1 MGSQEN
7 SVMNFSDDISGFAR
21 EAEKEARKKQRKE
34 KWAKREKSFW
44 KAFLFTKDGKPK
56 SGLLIYT
63 FCLSFLFIGLYI
75 LMFSCFIDW
84 LTPALE
90 SFSPVLSNLAVSA
103 AVSAVGILAGAL
115 LHRFLRDKRLFFGT
129 CLWLTVYLA
138 AVLVTM
144 LLMLR
149 GTGGIEAFLYFFL
162 WFMVIPVLSG
172 LLVSF
177 LLFRKDY
184 RPETQQ
190 TEPEPWKKY
199 TQRR

>member
-1 MGSQEN
+1 MSW
-7 SVMNFSDDISGFAR
+7 SDDISGYAR
-21 EAEKEARKKQRKE
+21 EAQKEERRKE
-34 KWAKREKSFW
+34 RKAKWAKREKSFW

-75 LMFSCFIDW
+75 LMFSLLIDW
-84 LTPALE
+84 LTPVLE
-90 SFSPVLSNLAVSA
+90 SCSPLVSNLAVSL
-103 AVSAVGILAGAL
+103 AVSAVGILVGAL
-115 LHRFLRDKRLFFGT
+115 IHRFVREKRLFFGT
-129 CLWLTVYLA
+129 FLWLTVYLV

-177 LLFRKDY
+177 LLYRKDY
-184 RPETQQ
+184 RLQ
-190 TEPEPWKKY
+190 TAREEPEPWKRY

>member
-1 MGSQEN
+1 
-7 SVMNFSDDISGFAR
+7 MNPRDDISGYAR
-21 EAEKEARKKQRKE
+21 EAEKEARKKQRRE

-63 FCLSFLFIGLYI
+63 FCLSFLFIGLFI
-75 LMFSCFIDW
+75 LTFFFFIDW
-84 LTPALE
+84 LTPLTE
-90 SFSPVLSNLAVSA
+90 SLPPVLSNLAVSA
-103 AVSAVGILAGAL
+103 AVSLVGILVGAL
-115 LHRFLRDKRLFFGT
+115 LHGILQDKRLFFGT
-129 CLWLTVYLA
+129 YLWLTVYLA

-149 GTGGIEAFLYFFL
+149 GTGGTEAFLYFFL

-172 LLVSF
+172 LPVSY
-177 LLFRKDY
+177 LLFRKDFKPAAQ
-184 RPETQQ
+184 RE
-190 TEPEPWKKY
+190 EPEPWKKY

>member
-1 MGSQEN
+1 
-7 SVMNFSDDISGFAR
+7 MNPHDDISGFAR
-21 EAEKEARKKQRKE
+21 EAEKEARRKQRRE

-63 FCLSFLFIGLYI
+63 FCLSFLFIGLFI
-75 LMFSCFIDW
+75 LTFFLFIDW
-84 LTPALE
+84 LTPMLE
-90 SFSPVLSNLAVSA
+90 SAPPALSNLAVSA

-115 LHRFLRDKRLFFGT
+115 LHRFLQEKRLFFGT
-129 CLWLTVYLA
+129 YLWLTVYLV

-172 LLVSF
+172 LPVSYLF
-177 LLFRKDY
+177 FRKDFK
-184 RPETQQ
+184 PAAQQ
-190 TEPEPWKKY
+190 EKPEPWKKY

>member
-1 MGSQEN
+1 MSW
-7 SVMNFSDDISGFAR
+7 SDDISGYAR
-21 EAEKEARKKQRKE
+21 EAQKEERRKE
-34 KWAKREKSFW
+34 RKAKWAKREKSFW

-75 LMFSCFIDW
+75 LTFFYFIDW
-84 LTPALE
+84 LTPILE
-90 SFSPVLSNLAVSA
+90 SFSSVLSNLAVSA
-103 AVSAVGILAGAL
+103 AVSAIGILAGAL

-129 CLWLTVYLA
+129 YLWLTVYLTT
-138 AVLVTM
+138 VLITM
-144 LLMLR
+144 LVMLR
-149 GTGGIEAFLYFFL
+149 GTGGTEAFLNFFL

-184 RPETQQ
+184 HPEAQQ
-190 TEPEPWKKY
+190 AEPEPWKKY

>member
-1 MGSQEN
+1 MDRQNEFYQ
-7 SVMNFSDDISGFAR
+7 SVNAV
-21 EAEKEARKKQRKE
+21 EKERRRKERKE
-34 KWAKREKSFW
+34 KWAKAEKSFW
-44 KAFLFTKDGKPK
+44 KSFLMTEDGKPK

-63 FCLSFLFIGLYI
+63 FCLSFLFVGLYI
-75 LMFSCFIDW
+75 LTFFYFIDW
-84 LTPALE
+84 LTPILE
-90 SFSPVLSNLAVSA
+90 SFSPVLSNLVVSA
-103 AVSAVGILAGAL
+103 AVSAIGILAGAL

-129 CLWLTVYLA
+129 YLWLTVYLV
-138 AVLVTM
+138 AVLITM

-149 GTGGIEAFLYFFL
+149 GTGGTEAFLYFFL

-184 RPETQQ
+184 HPETRQA
-190 TEPEPWKKY
+190 EPEPWKKY

>member
-1 MGSQEN
+1 MSW
-7 SVMNFSDDISGFAR
+7 SDDISGYAL
-21 EAEKEARKKQRKE
+21 EAQKEERRKE
-34 KWAKREKSFW
+34 RKAKWAKREQSFW

-75 LMFSCFIDW
+75 LMFSLFIDW
-84 LTPALE
+84 LTPVLE
-90 SFSPVLSNLAVSA
+90 SCSPLVSNLVVSL
-103 AVSAVGILAGAL
+103 AVSAVGILVGAL
-115 LHRFLRDKRLFFGT
+115 IHRFVREKRLFFGT
-129 CLWLTVYLA
+129 FLWLTVYLV

-149 GTGGIEAFLYFFL
+149 GTDGMEAFLYFYL

>member
-1 MGSQEN
+1 
-7 SVMNFSDDISGFAR
+7 MNWSYDISGCAQ
-21 EAEKEARKKQRKE
+21 EAKKEERKKQRRE
-34 KWAKREKSFW
+34 KWSRWEKKFW

-75 LMFSCFIDW
+75 LTFSLLIDW

-90 SFSPVLSNLAVSA
+90 SILPVMSNLLVSV
-103 AVSAVGILAGAL
+103 AVSAVGILAGTL
-115 LHRFLRDKRLFFGT
+115 IHRFGREKRLFFGT
-129 CLWLTVYLA
+129 FLWLTVYLA
-138 AVLVTM
+138 AVLITM

-149 GTGGIEAFLYFFL
+149 GTGGVEPFLYFFL

-177 LLFRKDY
+177 LLCRRDY
-184 RPETQQ
+184 RLQ
-190 TEPEPWKKY
+190 TAREEPEPWKQY

>member
-1 MGSQEN
+1 MDRQNEFYQ
-7 SVMNFSDDISGFAR
+7 SVNAV
-21 EAEKEARKKQRKE
+21 EKERRRKERKE
-34 KWAKREKSFW
+34 KWAKAEKRFWKSF
-44 KAFLFTKDGKPK
+44 LMTEDGKPK

-63 FCLSFLFIGLYI
+63 FCLSFLFVGLYI
-75 LMFSCFIDW
+75 LTFFYFIDW
-84 LTPALE
+84 LTPILE
-90 SFSPVLSNLAVSA
+90 SFSPVLSNLVVSA
-103 AVSAVGILAGAL
+103 AVSAIGILAGAL

-129 CLWLTVYLA
+129 YLWLTVYLV
-138 AVLVTM
+138 AVLITM

-149 GTGGIEAFLYFFL
+149 GTGGTEAFLYFFL

-184 RPETQQ
+184 HPETRQA
-190 TEPEPWKKY
+190 EPEPWKKY

>member
-1 MGSQEN
+1 
-7 SVMNFSDDISGFAR
+7 MNPRDDISGFAR
-21 EAEKEARKKQRKE
+21 EAEKEARRKQRKE
-34 KWAKREKSFW
+34 KWAKREKGFW

-63 FCLSFLFIGLYI
+63 FCLSFLFIGLFI
-75 LMFSCFIDW
+75 LTFFFFIDW
-84 LTPALE
+84 LTPMLE
-90 SFSPVLSNLAVSA
+90 SAPPVLSNLAVSA

-115 LHRFLRDKRLFFGT
+115 LHRFLQEKRLFFGT
-129 CLWLTVYLA
+129 YLWLTVYLA

-149 GTGGIEAFLYFFL
+149 GTGGTEAFLYFFL
-162 WFMVIPVLSG
+162 WFMAIPVLSG
-172 LLVSF
+172 LPVSY

-184 RPETQQ
+184 KPAAQQ
-190 TEPEPWKKY
+190 GEPEPWKKY

>member
-1 MGSQEN
+1 MSW
-7 SVMNFSDDISGFAR
+7 SDDISGYAL
-21 EAEKEARKKQRKE
+21 EAQKEERRKE
-34 KWAKREKSFW
+34 RKAKWAKREQSFW

-75 LMFSCFIDW
+75 LMFSLFIDW
-84 LTPALE
+84 LTPVLE
-90 SFSPVLSNLAVSA
+90 SCSPLVSNLVVSL
-103 AVSAVGILAGAL
+103 AVSAVGILVGAL
-115 LHRFLRDKRLFFGT
+115 IHRFVREKRLFFGT
-129 CLWLTVYLA
+129 FLWLTVYLV

-149 GTGGIEAFLYFFL
+149 GTDGMEAFLYFYL

-172 LLVSF
+172 LPVSF
-177 LLFRKDY
+177 LLY
-184 RPETQQ
+184 RRDDHSGAGQP
-190 TEPEPWKKY
+190 EPEPWKKY

>member
-1 MGSQEN
+1 
-7 SVMNFSDDISGFAR
+7 MNFSDDISGFAR

-90 SFSPVLSNLAVSA
+90 SFSPALSNLAVSA